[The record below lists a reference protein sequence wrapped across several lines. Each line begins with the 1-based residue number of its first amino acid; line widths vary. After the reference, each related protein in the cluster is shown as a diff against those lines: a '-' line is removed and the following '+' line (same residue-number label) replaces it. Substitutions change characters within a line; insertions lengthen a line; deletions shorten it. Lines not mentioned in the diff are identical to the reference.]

1 MKVGAVW
8 ARISTEP
15 QQSLD
20 SQAARAKN
28 ELEKRG
34 YLVPSDRVLKV
45 DWTSLDLFHCPEFQK
60 LRNWIL
66 TREIQ
71 GLGILDRDRLN
82 AIGLQRLVFLTECKE
97 HGVELVICQGPPIL
111 DEPEGQLVE
120 LALAIGKERQVLRA
134 QQGSRDALRER
145 ATVKGLPTTCQNP
158 YGYQWSES
166 RTRLVP
172 TLEWDNRALIVALFL
187 AGATIKATQGEL
199 HNRGIPSP
207 KRREWWPEPTIWG
220 ILADTLNYGEYR
232 ALRRESIEP
241 GVRRGNTYGKSS
253 SKHLPG
259 IPLPNIVVERP
270 IVTKPQHDW
279 ILKRLEQNRL
289 NSRRNGKWDY
299 LLRGMIR
306 YEGDNLRY
314 YGRHI
319 RGESW
324 CYVYSPRGERN
335 GNPRPYLP
343 GRKLEMQVETLA
355 REVLTSQEVLEQQ
368 LGLRQGAIDQSI
380 TSLEEELRR
389 LDREE
394 NLNRNAEAELIG
406 LRARYKDRISDEAFE
421 RQLTQIETKQRWI
434 TQERERTLEQL
445 SQLKAKSIS
454 LVGLEQLRGKVEQRL
469 ASREFADRRY
479 ILEALGTRII
489 VTTEG
494 TSEVEF
500 TIPAKAAK
508 DAIELSVPQNA
519 CPLYSV
525 VLLYNPLLAIR

>member
-1 MKVGAVW
+1 M
-8 ARISTEP
+8 
-15 QQSLD
+15 
-20 SQAARAKN
+20 
-28 ELEKRG
+28 
-34 YLVPSDRVLKV
+34 
-45 DWTSLDLFHCPEFQK
+45 
-60 LRNWIL
+60 
-66 TREIQ
+66 IQ
-71 GLGILDRDRLN
+71 
-82 AIGLQRLVFLTECKE
+82 
-97 HGVELVICQGPPIL
+97 
-111 DEPEGQLVE
+111 
-120 LALAIGKERQVLRA
+120 
-134 QQGSRDALRER
+134 
-145 ATVKGLPTTCQNP
+145 
-158 YGYQWSES
+158 
-166 RTRLVP
+166 
-172 TLEWDNRALIVALFL
+172 
-187 AGATIKATQGEL
+187 
-199 HNRGIPSP
+199 
-207 KRREWWPEPTIWG
+207 
-220 ILADTLNYGEYR
+220 
-232 ALRRESIEP
+232 
-241 GVRRGNTYGKSS
+241 
-253 SKHLPG
+253 
-259 IPLPNIVVERP
+259 
-270 IVTKPQHDW
+270 
-279 ILKRLEQNRL
+279 
-289 NSRRNGKWDY
+289 
-299 LLRGMIR
+299 

-355 REVLTSQEVLEQQ
+355 REVLTGQEVLEQQ

-469 ASREFADRRY
+469 ASGEFADRRY
-479 ILEALGTRII
+479 VLEALGTRII

-508 DAIELSVPQNA
+508 DAIELSIPLNA
-519 CPLYSV
+519 CPQYSV
-525 VLLYNPLLAIR
+525 LGNSCFGSL